1 MLQSVK
7 LVFLNYQYIL
17 LAAAIFVGM
26 LIPLSIVS
34 EFIFLEPYVVAHL
47 PSGSEFSFLLIII
60 VSALSGLVLAM
71 NVYRIKLFRSTKS
84 KMSGGVFGSIIGAV
98 AGACSC
104 GPIGFA
110 VISTFGAAGGVAT
123 AFLTNYQI
131 PIRLVAIAILVFTFY
146 TTSKSLSIECK
157 KKTNFLI

>member
-1 MLQSVK
+1 MLQPVK
-7 LVFLNYQYIL
+7 LVFLNYQYII

-47 PSGSEFSFLLIII
+47 PSGSELSFILIVI

-71 NVYRIKLFRSTKS
+71 NVYRIKLFRRSTKS
-84 KMSGGVFGSIIGAV
+84 KISGGVFGSIIGAA

-110 VISTFGAAGGVAT
+110 VISTFGAAGGAAT
-123 AFLTNYQI
+123 AFLTNYEI

-157 KKTNFLI
+157 IKN